1 MLKLWVCNKVQT
13 VMLIQVRRNDK
24 ILLFMDNVRERS
36 KQV

>member
-1 MLKLWVCNKVQT
+1 MLELWVCNKVPT